1 MALEDHPNVFRYEG
15 RTWVSLAPR
24 DEARSALAAQRA
36 WDAAAARAQR
46 WWVAITIGAVLG
58 VGVVL
63 GLGVL
68 TGAPP
73 FLYLIVLPIGFAFG
87 AVLGAMANKRFNP
100 GAAAAP
106 ATPRPQVPEL
116 TRVRASLAR
125 RIDPDATAA
134 DIIALA
140 RG

>member
-15 RTWVSLAPR
+15 RLWVSPAPR
-24 DEARSALAAQRA
+24 EEARAALVAQRA
-36 WDAAAARAQR
+36 WDAATARAQR
-46 WWVAITIGAVLG
+46 WWVAIVIGAVLG
-58 VGVVL
+58 VGAVL

-87 AVLGAMANKRFNP
+87 AVLGAMVNKRFNP
-100 GAAAAP
+100 GAGATQ

-125 RIDPDATAA
+125 RIAPNATAA
-134 DIIALA
+134 EIIAAA

>member
-15 RTWVSLAPR
+15 RLWVSLAPR
-24 DEARSALAAQRA
+24 DEARAALVAQRA
-36 WDAAAARAQR
+36 WDAATARAQR
-46 WWVAITIGAVLG
+46 WWVAIVIGAVLG
-58 VGVVL
+58 VAIVL

-87 AVLGAMANKRFNP
+87 AVLGALVNKRFNP
-100 GAAAAP
+100 DATAAQATARP
-106 ATPRPQVPEL
+106 AVPEL

-125 RIDPDATAA
+125 RVDPEATAA
-134 DIIALA
+134 EIIALA
-140 RG
+140 GG